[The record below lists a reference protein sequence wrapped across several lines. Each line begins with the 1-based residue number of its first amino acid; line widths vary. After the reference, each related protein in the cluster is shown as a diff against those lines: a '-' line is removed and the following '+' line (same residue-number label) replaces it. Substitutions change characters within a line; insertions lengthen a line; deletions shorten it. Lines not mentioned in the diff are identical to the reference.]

1 MPHCKTIQPGTYK
14 NVWFESETF
23 PFVCKGN
30 LTLINCKCNNK
41 LFVMGSLVTM
51 NSDFL
56 FLDVAKKL
64 YAKKCQV
71 TELLS
76 SCDDSYLIKV
86 EAKGIIVIGNLK
98 INNVITES
106 LKIYS
111 GIVSS
116 KGTNKIN
123 NCDFSIEVPIET
135 QMDYDNRKS
144 FKTYI

>member
-1 MPHCKTIQPGTYK
+1 MGQ
-14 NVWFESETF
+14 
-23 PFVCKGN
+23 
-30 LTLINCKCNNK
+30 TL
-41 LFVMGSLVTM
+41 SQ
-51 NSDFL
+51 
-56 FLDVAKKL
+56 AKKKL
-64 YAKKCQV
+64 VDRSQPAVSIEK
-71 TELLS
+71 
-76 SCDDSYLIKV
+76 
-86 EAKGIIVIGNLK
+86 
-98 INNVITES
+98 NNVITES